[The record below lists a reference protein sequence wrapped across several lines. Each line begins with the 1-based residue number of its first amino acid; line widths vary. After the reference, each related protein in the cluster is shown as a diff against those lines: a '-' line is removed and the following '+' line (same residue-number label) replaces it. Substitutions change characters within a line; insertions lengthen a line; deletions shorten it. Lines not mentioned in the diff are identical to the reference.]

1 MTAKIKKTAEHAT
14 PQSDSGLPPA
24 SRSVGFSM
32 CPDVIIIGGGMV
44 GASIALALGQRGWQV
59 ALVEDQPVPDLPD
72 NTTPFDVRVS
82 ALSPASIAFLQQLG
96 VWHRIRHTRAAP
108 YRRMRVWDQAGTGDV
123 TFDARDIGLP
133 ELGYI
138 VENSLIQAALWEGIR
153 KLDTITPFTDSHP
166 SQWRVEGQQV
176 YVCLNDEQTLSA
188 SLLIGA
194 DGAKSWVR
202 QATGIEATH
211 QDYDTAA
218 QVLSVITDYPQ
229 QDITWQ
235 RFTAHGPQAFLPLA
249 GARGSIV
256 WYDQVDAVKTR
267 HSWSDEEIISALATT
282 FPAELG
288 AIKAIERRGYF
299 PIRRMH
305 ARRYTAERT
314 VLAGDAAHTIHPLA
328 GQGVNL
334 GFYDAMALIDCLK
347 DSDDLG
353 APKALARYE
362 RMRRADNLITQSGM
376 DLFHYGFRAHNPLL
390 VGGRNLALSAVS
402 AFVPLRKMIGQFA
415 SGQR

>member
-1 MTAKIKKTAEHAT
+1 MTT
-14 PQSDSGLPPA
+14 PSNAPTPNQP
-24 SRSVGFSM
+24 F
-32 CPDVIIIGGGMV
+32 DVIIIGGGMV
-44 GASIALALGQRGWQV
+44 GASTALALAQQGWQV
-59 ALVEDQPVPDLPD
+59 ALVEDQPVPGLPD
-72 NTTPFDVRVS
+72 STTPFDVRVS
-82 ALSPASIAFLQQLG
+82 ALSPVSMAFLQQLG
-96 VWHRIRHTRAAP
+96 VWHRIRHTRSAP

-138 VENSLIQAALWEGIR
+138 VENGLIQAALWESIR
-153 KLDTITPFTDSHP
+153 NVDNITPFTDSHP
-166 SQWRVEGQQV
+166 TQWRVDGQQV
-176 YVCLNDEQTLSA
+176 CVCLNDERTLTA

-194 DGAKSWVR
+194 DGGKSWVR
-202 QATGIEATH
+202 QATGIEETH

-218 QVLSVITDYPQ
+218 QVLSVMTAYPQ

-256 WYDQVDAVKTR
+256 WYDQVEAVKSR
-267 HSWSDEEIISALATT
+267 HTWSDEELLSALTT
-282 FPAELG
+282 AFPAELG
-288 AIKAIERRGYF
+288 KIKAIEHRGYF

-305 ARRYTAERT
+305 AQRYSAERT
-314 VLAGDAAHTIHPLA
+314 VLVGDAAHTIHPLA

-347 DSDDLG
+347 DADDLG
-353 APKALARYE
+353 APKALAHYE

-376 DLFHYGFRAHNPLL
+376 DLFHHGFRAHNPLL
-390 VGGRNLALSAVS
+390 VGSRNLALSAVS
-402 AFVPLRKMIGQFA
+402 AFEPLRKMIGQFA

>member
-1 MTAKIKKTAEHAT
+1 MTAT
-14 PQSDSGLPPA
+14 PHHSTSDQP
-24 SRSVGFSM
+24 F
-32 CPDVIIIGGGMV
+32 DVIIVGGGMV
-44 GASIALALGQRGWQV
+44 GASTALALGQQGWQV
-59 ALVEDQPVPDLPD
+59 ALVEDHPVPDLPD
-72 NTTPFDVRVS
+72 ADTPFDVRVS
-82 ALSPASIAFLQQLG
+82 ALSPVSIAFLQQLG
-96 VWHRIRHTRAAP
+96 VWHHIRNTRAAP
-108 YRRMRVWDQAGTGDV
+108 YRRMRVWDQAGAGDV

-138 VENSLIQAALWEGIR
+138 VENSVIQAALWEGVR
-153 KLDTITPFTDSHP
+153 SVDTITAFTGSHP
-166 SQWRVEGQQV
+166 TQWRLEGRQV
-176 YVCLNDEQTLSA
+176 CVCLNDERTLTGA
-188 SLLIGA
+188 LLVGA
-194 DGAKSWVR
+194 DGGKSWVR
-202 QATGIEATH
+202 QATGIEETH

-235 RFTAHGPQAFLPLA
+235 RFTANGPQAFLPLA

-256 WYDQVDAVKTR
+256 WYDLIEAVKTR
-267 HSWSDEEIISALATT
+267 HTWSDEEMLSALAES

-288 AIKAIERRGYF
+288 TIKAIESRGYF

-305 ARRYTAERT
+305 AQRYTAERT
-314 VLAGDAAHTIHPLA
+314 VLVGDAAHTIHPLA

-334 GFYDAMALIDCLK
+334 GFYDAMALIDSLK

-353 APKALARYE
+353 ASKALARYE
-362 RMRRADNLITQSGM
+362 RMRRADNLITQSSM

-390 VGGRNLALSAVS
+390 VGARNIGLSTVS
-402 AFVPLRKMIGQFA
+402 AFEPLRKMVSQFA

>member
-1 MTAKIKKTAEHAT
+1 
-14 PQSDSGLPPA
+14 
-24 SRSVGFSM
+24 
-32 CPDVIIIGGGMV
+32 
-44 GASIALALGQRGWQV
+44 
-59 ALVEDQPVPDLPD
+59 
-72 NTTPFDVRVS
+72 
-82 ALSPASIAFLQQLG
+82 
-96 VWHRIRHTRAAP
+96 
-108 YRRMRVWDQAGTGDV
+108 
-123 TFDARDIGLP
+123 RDIGLP

-153 KLDTITPFTDSHP
+153 KIDAITPFTDSHP
-166 SQWRVEGQQV
+166 SQWRVDGQQV
-176 YVCLNDEQTLSA
+176 CVCLNDERTLTA

-194 DGAKSWVR
+194 DGGKSWVR
-202 QATGIEATH
+202 QATGIDETH

-218 QVLSVITDYPQ
+218 QVLSVMTDYPQ

-256 WYDQVDAVKTR
+256 WYDQVEAVKTR
-267 HSWSDEEIISALATT
+267 HTWSDEEILSALATT

-288 AIKAIERRGYF
+288 EIKAIERRGYF

-402 AFVPLRKMIGQFA
+402 AFDPLRKMVGQFA